1 MGSGTIGR
9 STDEMFDEILEQL
22 DYTIEV
28 LDVFHDL
35 TGKKERLPTEQKPLS
50 SPQSKNKVLFD
61 TKISTLTLGKKE
73 CLIPD
78 ESLEH
83 YVCKLVFKNRKIGAK
98 ETDVLDAA
106 GFGQNSI
113 RPVYDA
119 HLRVNTKAKEH
130 LGIEKLLVYKAA
142 KIRLNKVNQ

>member
-1 MGSGTIGR
+1 
-9 STDEMFDEILEQL
+9 
-22 DYTIEV
+22 
-28 LDVFHDL
+28 
-35 TGKKERLPTEQKPLS
+35 
-50 SPQSKNKVLFD
+50 LFD
-61 TKISTLTLGKKE
+61 TKISTLTFGKKE

-98 ETDVLDAA
+98 EIDILDAA
-106 GFGQNSI
+106 GFGQDSI

-142 KIRLNKVNQ
+142 KIRLNKVSQ